1 VKPPTAPPAH
11 TRPAERPRRLPCHGP
26 DCPHATQEELR
37 LLHACKQSI
46 RPSNTS
52 AFMSNVL
59 ELVVLNEPG
68 FLRSLFPVQSGIG
81 SRCCLRYPS
90 DTGLNLERAP
100 RRHRAILHLYFPDPQ
115 IEPTFMLFFQ
125 HALPVILRENQ
136 SFVLVT
142 NADDHNVP
150 WELFSCY
157 SQLRRVFD
165 NTSMADNTSAM
176 LRSFLATPNLL
187 RWYTNNL
194 DTVPHKGKRLPLG
207 WTRPWGT
214 QYKRCAM
221 SISKSHDSDLD
232 PMRDASLLSKLQ
244 PLPLG
249 WELQLAPNV
258 FFGGHQPQLT
268 SLTSGASAAHM
279 QWPTSRSRWSP
290 VECYSFASYSLQ
302 VMHSLQA
309 ASAPLRSRV
318 ARVLISF
325 NGNMDRRSQ
334 ALSALRKSGL
344 ADDVQEVVAKRASS
358 SPHVLKPS
366 RVARYDLWW
375 AYTQYAFV
383 AAPPSHGQDT
393 YRFWEV
399 LTLGSI
405 PLVPSGPLD
414 SFYARFPCVILRSW
428 DSITPEL
435 LDSQMAVLLQRIRN
449 GSFDRRLMH
458 SGYYADR
465 IRDAQP
471 I

>member
-1 VKPPTAPPAH
+1 MITMSHGSSSRATASYGVCLTTQAWQTTH
-11 TRPAERPRRLPCHGP
+11 LPCCAPFWLHPTSCDGTQTISTPSLTKASGCHWAGP
-26 DCPHATQEELR
+26 GRGVL
-37 LLHACKQSI
+37 S
-46 RPSNTS
+46 TS
-52 AFMSNVL
+52 AAPCRYLSRTTLTWTQCATRVSSPSFSRYR
-59 ELVVLNEPG
+59 LV
-68 FLRSLFPVQSGIG
+68 G
-81 SRCCLRYPS
+81 S
-90 DTGLNLERAP
+90 
-100 RRHRAILHLYFPDPQ
+100 F
-115 IEPTFMLFFQ
+115 
-125 HALPVILRENQ
+125 
-136 SFVLVT
+136 
-142 NADDHNVP
+142 
-150 WELFSCY
+150 
-157 SQLRRVFD
+157 
-165 NTSMADNTSAM
+165 
-176 LRSFLATPNLL
+176 
-187 RWYTNNL
+187 
-194 DTVPHKGKRLPLG
+194 
-207 WTRPWGT
+207 
-214 QYKRCAM
+214 
-221 SISKSHDSDLD
+221 
-232 PMRDASLLSKLQ
+232 SLLQTSSS
-244 PLPLG
+244 
-249 WELQLAPNV
+249 V
-258 FFGGHQPQLT
+258 VT